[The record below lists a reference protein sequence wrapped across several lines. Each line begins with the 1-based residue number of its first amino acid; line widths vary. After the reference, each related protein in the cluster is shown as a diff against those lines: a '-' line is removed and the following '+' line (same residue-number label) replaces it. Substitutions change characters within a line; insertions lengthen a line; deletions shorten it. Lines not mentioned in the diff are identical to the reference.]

1 MLSLILTLLVFC
13 GCQQKSANIT
23 LPPPSAEISEPQ
35 PAPAVMQ
42 EPNIPTAI
50 PIEPNTSKIQS
61 EPNIPQPP
69 ATEPNVQKSTVIEPS
84 PAKPDE
90 SNSAQAQAI
99 VTVKISPPQ
108 FCGIC
113 TDFLGKYVDQQG
125 MADYRAISRRK
136 LEVAELLDKFKVLNR
151 SDYNSWSKDE
161 KLAFWINGYN
171 LEFIKII
178 LSNYPIESTRVL
190 RIFWPPN
197 SIRHIKGIWD
207 EYKFIIM
214 EEEFTLREIETRFL
228 LKEFSEPRVIF
239 AIYYGSAS
247 GPPLRNEGYCGA
259 NLSAQLDDQVK
270 KFLASGQAFKI
281 DRENQKVLLSSIFS
295 PTWYGRQFIGNYS
308 TDMKFKQQT
317 PEVRAVLNF
326 LTKYISPQEV
336 NFLETGNYTIEF
348 MRYDWTLNERAGQ

>member
-1 MLSLILTLLVFC
+1 
-13 GCQQKSANIT
+13 
-23 LPPPSAEISEPQ
+23 
-35 PAPAVMQ
+35 MQ

-50 PIEPNTSKIQS
+50 PIEPNTPKIQP
-61 EPNIPQPP
+61 EPNMQQPP
-69 ATEPNVQKSTVIEPS
+69 AAEPNVLKIA
-84 PAKPDE
+84 PAAPAPVKTAE
-90 SNSAQAQAI
+90 SNSAQQAV
-99 VTVKISPPQ
+99 VTVKISPAQ
-108 FCGIC
+108 FCGLC

-125 MADYRAISRRK
+125 MVDYRALSRKK

-151 SDYNSWSKDE
+151 NDFNSWSKDE

-207 EYKFIIM
+207 ENKFIIM

-228 LKEFSEPRVIF
+228 FKEFVEPRVIF

-336 NFLETGNYTIEF
+336 SFLETGNYTVEF